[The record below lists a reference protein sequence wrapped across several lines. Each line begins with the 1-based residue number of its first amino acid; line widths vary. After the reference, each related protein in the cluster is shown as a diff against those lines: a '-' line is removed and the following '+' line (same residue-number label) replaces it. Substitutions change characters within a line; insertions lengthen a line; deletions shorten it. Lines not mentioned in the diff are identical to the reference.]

1 MPVGIMIGLGVAFI
15 AFGVLAMG
23 AAAAAVLRA
32 RRDAAARIAA
42 WGVVVALRPVAGLRG
57 PIHCPVVR
65 FHARSGEMVTFESTI
80 GGQPPLHAVGQQVTV
95 FYRPDQP
102 REAELEVPPVLWIV
116 PAGIFA
122 VGLVF
127 AALGGVLVLAGV
139 IAAASPPAAGG

>member
-1 MPVGIMIGLGVAFI
+1 MEIMIGLGVGFI

-23 AAAAAVLRA
+23 AAAAVVLRA
-32 RRDAAARIAA
+32 RRDAASRIRA

-57 PIHCPVVR
+57 SIHCPVVR
-65 FHARSGEMVTFESTI
+65 FHAASGEMVTFGSTV

-95 FYRPDQP
+95 FYPRDRPS
-102 REAELEVPPVLWIV
+102 EAELEVPPVLWMV

-127 AALGGVLVLAGV
+127 AGMGAVLVLAGAV
-139 IAAASPPAAGG
+139 AAGSSPAAAG